1 VLACQSSGTIWQ
13 RGMIATKNMF
23 WIAQSTWD
31 GHRRPNEFRRPPDP
45 THIAAANAVSLARSR
60 A

>member
-1 VLACQSSGTIWQ
+1 
-13 RGMIATKNMF
+13 MF